1 MQIDKEQVLQF
12 LRDNGQH
19 EQANQA
25 QQQLPEQ
32 VDTGQHA
39 DLLSR
44 FNVDPKDL
52 LNKLGGGLGNL

>member
-1 MQIDKEQVLQF
+1 MQIDKEQVLQL
-12 LRDNGQH
+12 LRDKGMH

-25 QQQLPEQ
+25 QQQLPDQ
-32 VDTGQHA
+32 VDTDQHA